1 MIQHL
6 VPVGLFANWYSN
18 FSVPSGLLLLIL
30 SSVMVFFSICVMNTS
45 YKRDGNKW
53 KSFQHLKIWKV
64 LKSYFTA
71 GITVQTPL
79 NNDQQYIFCSFPH
92 GACNTHDI
100 LPLFAW
106 FIFDT
111 ASSYEWHLRHYFH
124 ADKSFLLFYHSIRI
138 SNLCCYLNTCP
149 FCWISILR
157 YSESFPHDDG
167 QLSDAVRSAH
177 WR

>member
-1 MIQHL
+1 MVKGYTVTSGKMIQHL
-6 VPVGLFANWYSN
+6 VPMGLFANWYSN

-30 SSVMVFFSICVMNTS
+30 SSVIVFFSICVMNTS

-100 LPLFAW
+100 LPLFA
-106 FIFDT
+106 
-111 ASSYEWHLRHYFH
+111 
-124 ADKSFLLFYHSIRI
+124 
-138 SNLCCYLNTCP
+138 
-149 FCWISILR
+149 
-157 YSESFPHDDG
+157 
-167 QLSDAVRSAH
+167 
-177 WR
+177 